1 MCLFD
6 QGGGVEGPGEV
17 FRDVDSQELE
27 AGDTLYLCP
36 VDVEGGVCA
45 TLGLP
50 EVHDDLLGIL
60 GVEGQVVGGAPR
72 S

>member
-1 MCLFD
+1 MCFLD

-17 FRDVDSQELE
+17 FGDVDPQELE
-27 AGDTLYLCP
+27 AGNTLYFHL